1 MHGTNGEEIIMQTT
15 VYPYADS
22 TGSSNVTVC
31 RPGPVVGAAAVVIVA
46 AFLAG
51 TGGVSDPSY
60 FNQRQDRGYPFVHV
74 RPSSESLLRHLRG
87 PDRDLAQIRA
97 VFKPSISDIAG
108 IFGVSRQSVYNWI
121 AGEKPSDE
129 SVEKLD
135 DLARA
140 ADLFLADGVASSSY
154 LFRRKLEN
162 GKTLME
168 TVREG
173 GSAQDAARSL
183 LQIARKESSQR
194 ETLQRRLAN
203 RTAVYDPSEIGSP
216 MLDEDIG

>member
-1 MHGTNGEEIIMQTT
+1 MQTT
-15 VYPYADS
+15 AYPYADN
-22 TGSSNVTVC
+22 TGSTNVTGC
-31 RPGPVVGAAAVVIVA
+31 RSGTAGAAAAVIVA

-51 TGGVSDPSY
+51 TGGVTGPSY
-60 FNQRQDRGYPFVHV
+60 FNRRQDRGYAFAQV
-74 RPSSESLLRHLRG
+74 RPSSESLLRHLRSPEG
-87 PDRDLAQIRA
+87 NLAQIRA
-97 VFKPSISDIAG
+97 VFKPSISDLAG

-121 AGEKPSDE
+121 AGEKPSNQ
-129 SVEKLD
+129 SVEKLN

-140 ADLFLADGVASSSY
+140 ADLFLADGVAGSSY

-173 GSAQDAARSL
+173 GSAQDVARSL

-203 RTAVYDPSEIGSP
+203 RTTVYDPSEIGSP
-216 MLDEDIG
+216 MLNEDLG